1 MRTTVSSLNI
11 SKVIASLNTRVN
23 AIRTLQS
30 RISLLKS
37 YVSGISPSSENPQ
50 GESSA
55 QLNHSVL
62 RDINSLLS
70 NLSLL
75 TPHENSAFATEALA
89 QNNDVNLVALL
100 GQLSQSISDI
110 KDVGK
115 RTAIVANSR
124 RTAAARKGQGIP
136 SRYEDDIMAGAGI
149 AP

>member
-1 MRTTVSSLNI
+1 
-11 SKVIASLNTRVN
+11 
-23 AIRTLQS
+23 
-30 RISLLKS
+30 
-37 YVSGISPSSENPQ
+37 
-50 GESSA
+50 
-55 QLNHSVL
+55 
-62 RDINSLLS
+62 LLS

-75 TPHENSAFATEALA
+75 TPHENSAFAAEALA

-100 GQLSQSISDI
+100 GQLSQSISEI

-136 SRYEDDIMAGAGI
+136 GRYEDDILAGAGI